1 MNHSAQLKVIY
12 EIEGLLTLQFSE
24 TLSEMKEEE
33 INRLIDAKLVELA
46 RLRNVALESDVKSE
60 QQEDVKSVEQEI
72 ADAVEFEEKEDSIG
86 GTDDSTQDND
96 IEQKCDCAEEDVV
109 SPAPASDN
117 GEIEITLNDNVIS
130 SNSLRRLP
138 LTLNDQFRFRRELF
152 GNSDETYRKAVHEI
166 ESKDSLNE
174 VTDYLVDSL
183 GFDLENDEVKSFV
196 EIIKNVF

>member
-1 MNHSAQLKVIY
+1 MDHSSQLKVIY

-24 TLSEMKEEE
+24 TLSEMKEKE

-60 QQEDVKSVEQEI
+60 EQEI

-96 IEQKCDCAEEDVV
+96 IELQCDCAEEEVE
-109 SPAPASDN
+109 SPASASDN
-117 GEIEITLNDNVIS
+117 GEIEITLNDS
-130 SNSLRRLP
+130 ASPSNSLRRLP

-152 GNSDETYRKAVHEI
+152 GNSDEAYRKAVHEI

-183 GFDLENDEVKSFV
+183 GFDLENDEVKSLV